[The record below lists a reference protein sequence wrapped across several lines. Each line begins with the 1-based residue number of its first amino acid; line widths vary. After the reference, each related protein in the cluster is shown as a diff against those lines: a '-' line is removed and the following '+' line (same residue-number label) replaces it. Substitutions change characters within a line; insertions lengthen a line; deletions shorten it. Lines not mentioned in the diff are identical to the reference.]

1 MRTRVLAGIL
11 AAQSLIQG
19 AALAQSFTATV
30 PVPAI
35 DRWVYPFASQPGFE
49 PTIPI
54 FAALREPGF
63 DDRDAQFLL
72 AFDTVAGTPAGL
84 GSERY
89 IVQRLTVTA
98 VIANDERFIYDPTPD
113 ALESS
118 YDPED
123 PEYIADADL
132 GKPIELFAAGFRNGQ
147 SLATFTETSPF
158 SIFPPFPPREGVR
171 SVFAAVYDE
180 NDTAA
185 DISRQVR
192 QKVQASP
199 LAIGQ
204 TLDVQPGDLV
214 PAGTTFTF
222 DIDLSTEPAQ
232 RYFARAFDHGRL
244 AVIITSLHPASG
256 GPDGGGG
263 GTGFY
268 PAFFSKENAVAQ
280 ANGLIASL
288 EYEVVAY
295 PGADFNLDGGV
306 DGADIEAFFL
316 AWEAAE
322 QHADFNLDGGVD
334 GADVAAFFEAWENG

>member
-1 MRTRVLAGIL
+1 MSRNVLLGIL
-11 AAQSLIQG
+11 VAQSLVQG
-19 AALAQSFTATV
+19 GALAQSFTSTV
-30 PVPAI
+30 PAPAI
-35 DRWVYPFASQPGFE
+35 DRWVYPFGSQPGLE

-72 AFDTVAGTPAGL
+72 AFDTAAGIPAGL
-84 GSERY
+84 GSARY
-89 IVQRLTVTA
+89 IVQRVTVTA
-98 VIANDERFIYDPTPD
+98 VIANDERFYYDPTAD
-113 ALESS
+113 LLESS
-118 YDPED
+118 YDPAD

-147 SLATFTETSPF
+147 SLATYTESTPF

-171 SVFAAVYDE
+171 SVFAAVYNE
-180 NDTAA
+180 NDTAI
-185 DISRQVR
+185 DVSLQVR
-192 QKVQASP
+192 QKLQGAG
-199 LAIGQ
+199 LAIGRNSDL
-204 TLDVQPGDLV
+204 TPGELV
-214 PAGTTFTF
+214 LAGTPLTFE
-222 DIDLSTEPAQ
+222 IDLSSEAAQ
-232 RYFARAFDHGRL
+232 RYFARAFDHGRV

-268 PAFFSKENAVAQ
+268 PAFFSKENALAQ
-280 ANGLIASL
+280 ANGYIASL

-306 DGADIEAFFL
+306 DGADIEAFFN

-322 QHADFNLDGGVD
+322 QHADFNMDGGVD